1 MLVIGYGNPARQDD
15 GIGEYITERL
25 NEDLEVVD
33 VINVQELGPEIS
45 EDIAGYELVFFIDA
59 GIDQE
64 NNYEIKEIIPLY
76 KNPIFSHHISPEMIL
91 AITKELFG
99 VSPAAYLVSVRGYSF
114 DFGFEITREAQEN
127 SEKAIDRIKEICMN
141 WLSQKR

>member
-1 MLVIGYGNPARQDD
+1 M
-15 GIGEYITERL
+15 TERL

-64 NNYEIKEIIPLY
+64 NDYEIKEIIPLY

-99 VSPAAYLVSVRGYSF
+99 VSPAAYLISVRGYSF

>member
-1 MLVIGYGNPARQDD
+1 M
-15 GIGEYITERL
+15 TERL

-64 NNYEIKEIIPLY
+64 NDYEIKEIIPLY

>member
-1 MLVIGYGNPARQDD
+1 M
-15 GIGEYITERL
+15 TERL

>member
-1 MLVIGYGNPARQDD
+1 M
-15 GIGEYITERL
+15 TERL

-64 NNYEIKEIIPLY
+64 NNYEIKEIAPLY

>member
-1 MLVIGYGNPARQDD
+1 M
-15 GIGEYITERL
+15 
-25 NEDLEVVD
+25 D